1 MKIKKLDANMVKKT
15 YMDNRANIYHH
26 LLSQVNMVR
35 IRNINE
41 KFFLFD
47 EFKHSQEIVWK
58 GRNIKV

>member
-1 MKIKKLDANMVKKT
+1 MVKKT